1 MKNTF
6 SSALIGAGKHPDS
19 TQAARLAAQMIVEQL
34 EQTGPAG
41 WALAFCGGRHD
52 QEAALQELRAQL
64 GEIEIVGGAAIG
76 TITNNS
82 LGYSGYECALAMFPA
97 SLPKPTLIALDGLDR
112 GELEVGRQLGAR
124 LREAAHE
131 GDTVLLFYDSVRD
144 DPPPLLYVGSRLMD
158 GVYEG
163 LGGKQ
168 LTLIGAGA
176 IGDFQFSGS
185 YVFNGRQGTKHG
197 VVAAVLPS
205 VVQSHTTI
213 MHGCMPV
220 SAFLEIT
227 RIEGAVLYEL
237 DGRPALDV
245 LLDMAGQ
252 QGAGPAMDNLSLSV
266 TIGEKHGA
274 PYAPYDESAYVN
286 RLILSTNPDEGSV
299 TLFEAD
305 FQAGTRVQV
314 MSRDNLLMLESV
326 EKRTKDLLASLDRE
340 RPFFALYID
349 CAGRSSTFSGAEPEE
364 ASLVQSAL
372 GPDIPLLGFYS
383 GVEIAPLLGRSRP
396 LDWTGVLTLFT
407 LRD

>member
-6 SSALIGAGKHPDS
+6 SPALIGAGKHPDS
-19 TQAARLAAQMIVEQL
+19 VQAARQAAQAILEQL
-34 EQTGPAG
+34 DQAGPAG

-52 QEAALQELRAQL
+52 PQAALQELRAQL
-64 GEIEIVGGAAIG
+64 GEIEIMGGAAVG
-76 TITNNS
+76 AITNNS
-82 LGYSGYECALAMFPA
+82 LGYSGYECAVAAFPA
-97 SLPKPTLIALDGLDR
+97 ALPKPTIIAIDGLNR
-112 GELEVGRQLGAR
+112 GEWEVGRQLGAR
-124 LREAAHE
+124 LGQVTQD
-131 GDTVLLFYDSVRD
+131 GDTVLLFYDSVRA

-158 GVYEG
+158 GLYEG
-163 LGGKQ
+163 LDGKQ
-168 LTLIGAGA
+168 LKLIGAGT
-176 IGDFQFSGS
+176 IGDYQLSSS
-185 YVFNGRQGTKHG
+185 YVFDGRRGTKHAL
-197 VVAAVLPS
+197 VAAALPS
-205 VVQSHTTI
+205 TVQSHTTI
-213 MHGCMPV
+213 MHGCLPV

-245 LLDMAGQ
+245 LLEMAGQ
-252 QGAGPAMDNLSLSV
+252 PGGGPAADTLSLSL
-266 TIGEKHGA
+266 TIGEKHGTL
-274 PYAPYDESAYVN
+274 YAPYDESAYVN
-286 RLILSTNPDEGSV
+286 RLILSANPDEGSV

-305 FQAGTRVQV
+305 FQAGSRIQV

-326 EKRTKDLLASLDRE
+326 EKRTQDLLASLDRE

-349 CAGRSSTFSGAEPEE
+349 CAGRSSAFSGAELEE

-372 GPDIPLLGFYS
+372 GPEIPLLGFYS